1 MLGLSIIIY
10 LLLTV
15 FVGIIASK
23 RVKNSRDF
31 AIANRQLPF
40 FMTSAALF
48 ATWFGSET
56 ILGSSEEFVEYG
68 IIGVIQEPLG
78 AAFCLIIVGL
88 FYAKRMYR
96 TNAMTFSDVF
106 RDNFGKKSELI
117 SALVMIPSF
126 FSWIAAQF
134 IALAMILDLLF
145 GCGFLAGLLI
155 GSSLVVLYTYLG
167 GMWAVSLN
175 DSIQMII
182 MVLGLLLLAF
192 IFIGEADE
200 VSTFKLELG
209 FFNFYDSNK
218 MNMWQWITAW
228 ITVGLGSVSSQDV
241 FQRVVSAKSERVA
254 ISASIVSGILY
265 IIIGAIPLFIA
276 LIGSQQYPELYM
288 ENKGNFISTLIIE
301 KTPVW
306 LQIIYFGALVS
317 AILSTASGAILAPST
332 VLDENIIKPRF
343 PDLDLLKALRWSV
356 ILMSFSALIL
366 CFFNQSIFELANMA
380 SSFCLVSLFL
390 PFTAALFV
398 RGVNSSAVNWGMI
411 TGLLFWFIMTWIPS
425 DIPAV
430 IWGIFAS
437 FLGLLFGQFIR
448 RPQHA

>member
-10 LLLTV
+10 LLFTV
-15 FVGIIASK
+15 FIGVIASK

-56 ILGSSEEFVEYG
+56 ILGSSEEFIEYG
-68 IIGVIQEPLG
+68 VVGIIQEPLG
-78 AAFCLIIVGL
+78 AALCLVIVGL
-88 FYAKRMYR
+88 IYAKRMYR

-106 RDNFGKKSELI
+106 RDKFGRKSELI

-145 GCGFLAGLLI
+145 GCGFITGLLI

-175 DSIQMII
+175 DSIQMVI
-182 MVLGLLLLAF
+182 MVVGLLILAV
-192 IFIGEADE
+192 IFIGQIDGIP
-200 VSTFKLELG
+200 SFKLESN
-209 FFNFYDSNK
+209 FFNLYDEGK
-218 MNMWQWITAW
+218 MNVWQWTAAW

-254 ISASIVSGILY
+254 ISASIFSGLLY
-265 IIIGAIPLFIA
+265 FVIGAIPLLIA
-276 LIGSQQYPELYM
+276 LVGSQLYPTLYQ
-288 ENKGNFISTLIIE
+288 ENRGNFISTLIML

-332 VLDENIIKPRF
+332 VLAENIIKPRF
-343 PDLDLLKALRWSV
+343 PDLNLLKTLRWSV
-356 ILMSFSALIL
+356 IIMSISALIL
-366 CFFNQSIFELANMA
+366 SFFNQSIFELANMA
-380 SSFCLVSLFL
+380 SSFCLVSLFI
-390 PFTAALFV
+390 PFTAALFIPATN
-398 RGVNSSAVNWGMI
+398 RSSVNWGMLS
-411 TGLLFWFIMTWIPS
+411 GLMIWFVMIWFPTEV
-425 DIPAV
+425 PAS

-437 FLGLLFGQFIR
+437 IIGMCIGQFIFK
-448 RPQHA
+448 PKHV

>member
-1 MLGLSIIIY
+1 MLGFFIISY
-10 LLLTV
+10 LLTTV
-15 FVGIIASK
+15 CIGILASK

-68 IIGVIQEPLG
+68 ILGVIQEPLG
-78 AAFCLIIVGL
+78 AALCLIIVGM

-106 RDNFGKKSELI
+106 RDKFGKKSELI
-117 SALVMIPSF
+117 SAVVMIPSF

-134 IALAMILDLLF
+134 IALAMVLDLIF
-145 GCGFLAGLLI
+145 NCGFIPGILI

-175 DSIQMII
+175 DSIQMVI
-182 MVLGLLLLAF
+182 MVVGLLFLAF
-192 IFIGEADE
+192 IFIGQSDGIH
-200 VSTFKLELG
+200 SFKLESG
-209 FFNFYDSNK
+209 FFDFYNGNK
-218 MNMWQWITAW
+218 MNVWQWTTAW

-254 ISASIVSGILY
+254 VSASLVSGLLY
-265 IIIGAIPLFIA
+265 FVIGSIPLFIA
-276 LIGSQQYPELYM
+276 LIGSQLYPELYS
-288 ENKGNFISTLIIE
+288 ENKGNFISTLIME

-332 VLDENIIKPRF
+332 VLAENIIKPRF
-343 PDLDLLKALRWSV
+343 PRLNLLKSLRWSV
-356 ILMSFSALIL
+356 LLMSISALIL
-366 CFFNQSIFELANMA
+366 CFFNYSIFELANMA
-380 SSFCLVSLFL
+380 SSFCLVSLFV
-390 PFTAALFV
+390 PFTATLFISGTN
-398 RGVNSSAVNWGMI
+398 RSAVNWGMI
-411 TGLLFWFIMTWIPS
+411 SGLLAWFIAIWIPT
-425 DIPAV
+425 DVPAS
-430 IWGIFAS
+430 IWGIAAS
-437 FLGLLFGQFIR
+437 FLGMLIGQFVLK
-448 RPQHA
+448 PHHA